1 MSVTVDKHRA
11 IEKFNYADFPGRNDM
26 QTVEFRL
33 TDIAAYLKDGIS
45 SSQQTLTYP
54 KEQGETVQIFEQPA
68 NSIINDVVIRFGSLV
83 DADTSST
90 LTFDIGLTSGAAD
103 IVAATQV
110 NTTSGDIS
118 ANKAL
123 ILSAGNKIDPS
134 LTALAFAADATLATT
149 TSRDLFV
156 SFTIGGADLLATFSA
171 TIQVHY
177 TRF

>member
-11 IEKFNYADFPGRNDM
+11 IEKFNYNDFPGRNDM
-26 QTVEFRL
+26 QTVEFRFS
-33 TDIAAYLKDGIS
+33 DIAAYLKDGIS

-83 DADTSST
+83 DADSLST

-110 NTTSGDIS
+110 NTTSGDIG
-118 ANKAL
+118 ANKEL
-123 ILSAGNKIDPS
+123 ILSAGNVIDSS
-134 LTALAFAADATLATT
+134 LTPIKFADDATLATAT
-149 TSRDLFV
+149 ARDLFV

>member
-11 IEKFNYADFPGRNDM
+11 IEKFDFQDFPGRNDM
-26 QTVEFRL
+26 QTVE
-33 TDIAAYLKDGIS
+33 
-45 SSQQTLTYP
+45 
-54 KEQGETVQIFEQPA
+54 
-68 NSIINDVVIRFGSLV
+68 V

-149 TSRDLFV
+149 TARDLFV
-156 SFTIGGADLLATFSA
+156 SFTVGGADLIATFDA